1 MSHGHFITI
10 RVHTHTHIY
19 ICVYVYIFILMQVW
33 YIKIDIY
40 ECIIYILL
48 LFLLGILKEKKEQP
62 KIICKRYMKRR

>member
-1 MSHGHFITI
+1 MSHGHYNHT
-10 RVHTHTHIY
+10 RTHTHTHIY
-19 ICVYVYIFILMQVW
+19 MRVCIYI
-33 YIKIDIY
+33 YIDASVIYYKIDIY